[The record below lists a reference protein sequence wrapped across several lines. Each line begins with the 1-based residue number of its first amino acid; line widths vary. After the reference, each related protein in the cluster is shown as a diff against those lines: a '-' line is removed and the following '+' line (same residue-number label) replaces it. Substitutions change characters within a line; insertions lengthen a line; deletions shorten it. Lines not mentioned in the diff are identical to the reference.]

1 MSMETNIDYLQTRRE
16 QVRKQIEH
24 LLKEFVDEVPGV
36 AHALLTT
43 RDALPLV
50 DSGITREFKEKWSAI
65 TGTLASLAENI
76 PGPTGGTGNVRT
88 VTIERNDAIFVLC
101 GAGFSKDFPAT
112 DDDTQD
118 DDTEDD
124 DTEET
129 VLVVVCYPNTKMTTV
144 GFEMGRLVDRFAQY
158 LRESRRVL

>member
-1 MSMETNIDYLQTRRE
+1 MSTEGNVDYLQTRRE
-16 QVRKQIEH
+16 EVRKHIEH

-50 DSGITREFKEKWSAI
+50 DSGIPREFNQKWSAV

-76 PGPTGGTGNVRT
+76 PGVNGGPGNVRE
-88 VTIERNDAIFVLC
+88 VTIQRDDTIFVLC
-101 GAGFSKDFPAT
+101 GAGFSKDFPAA
-112 DDDTQD
+112 DDDAQNH
-118 DDTEDD
+118 

-129 VLVVVCYPNTKMTTV
+129 VLVVVCHPGTKMTTV

-158 LRESRRVL
+158 LRESRRIH